1 MTDIGDRLLDFAS
14 DIIRLT
20 VRLQRTTT
28 GRYLANQ
35 LMRSAA
41 SAGANYRE
49 ACGAES
55 KADFVHKMQIV
66 LKELREAEYWLQL
79 LARAN
84 VAPADTLKPLT
95 AKVDE
100 LVRILVK
107 SVVTAKER
115 NQKCGAS

>member
-1 MTDIGDRLLDFAS
+1 MTDIGNRLLEFAS
-14 DIIRLT
+14 DVIRLT
-20 VRLQRTTT
+20 VRLQRTAV
-28 GRYLANQ
+28 GRYLGNQ

-41 SAGANYRE
+41 SSGANYRE

-84 VAPADTLKPLT
+84 VAPADALKPLT
-95 AKVDE
+95 AEVDE

-115 NQKCGAS
+115 NQKCIDS